1 MRFISN
7 GMNKNNVPVIV
18 IGIVFVALLV
28 VIIVTT
34 NVGDGGNRVNLDDF
48 AKCLASK
55 NITMYGAEWCSHCK
69 DEKAGFG
76 DSFKY
81 VPYVECTIET
91 QKCIDKGI
99 DSYPTWIF
107 PDGRKL
113 VEKQGVE
120 KLSEESG
127 CALPWGVK

>member
-1 MRFISN
+1 
-7 GMNKNNVPVIV
+7 MNKKNVPVIA
-18 IGIVFVALLV
+18 IGVVLVALLV

-34 NVGDGGNRVNLDDF
+34 KTDGGNKVNLDGF
-48 AKCLASK
+48 AQCLASK
-55 NITMYGAEWCSHCK
+55 NITMYGAEWCTHCK

-81 VPYVECTIET
+81 VPYVECTVET
-91 QKCIDKGI
+91 QKCIDSGV

-107 PDGRKL
+107 PDGKKL
-113 VEKQGVE
+113 VGKQGVQ

-127 CALPWGVK
+127 CVLPGGVK